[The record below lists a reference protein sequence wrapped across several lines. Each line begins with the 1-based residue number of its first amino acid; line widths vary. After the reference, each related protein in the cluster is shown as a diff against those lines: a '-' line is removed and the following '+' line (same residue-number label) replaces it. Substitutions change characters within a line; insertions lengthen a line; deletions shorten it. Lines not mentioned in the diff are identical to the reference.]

1 MGFSAAN
8 YTELLASTLENIEA
22 SPVDQVMTLH
32 PTLDLYAKE
41 AESLTGESLRL
52 NLVSAEEDDAVFTD
66 ASGTFSTSKSPDI
79 VSVAKYDFS
88 APLVAKVRLE
98 WYLLQQ
104 NSGKQAIV
112 NLVETHLKAMRN
124 RTAKKIATTLH
135 TRASAGT
142 VANLGTNTGPFFG
155 LDHIVSDAAYDADPA
170 GDSSVAEFTVGGI
183 DAGGDS
189 SHYWNASRLEVP
201 LNHASMGTGEIRKA
215 FRYVRNE
222 LQVNNDGDHK
232 VTHIV
237 AGRDIFEEL
246 EDSFDDKVRYVEF
259 GEGQTRFRAILDGDI
274 EVRLDPDCPDKRAYF
289 LDINS
294 WKFGYLNG
302 NFMKIQ
308 EAQKIQGT
316 FDYVT
321 PIASVPVVGTR
332 QRRANAVL
340 LRPSTAGGDA

>member
-1 MGFSAAN
+1 MGFTPAQYN
-8 YTELLASTLENIEA
+8 ELLASTLENIEA
-22 SPVDQVMTLH
+22 SPVDQVLTLH
-32 PTLDLYAKE
+32 PTLDLFAKE

-66 ASGTFSTSKSPDI
+66 KSGTFATTKSPDI
-79 VSVAKYDFS
+79 VSVAKYDYS

-98 WYLLQQ
+98 WYTLQQ

-124 RTAKKIATTLH
+124 RTAKKIASTLH
-135 TRASAGT
+135 KRAKNGVDSG
-142 VANLGTNTGPFFG
+142 LGTNTGPFFG
-155 LDHIVSDAAYDADPA
+155 FDHVVSNSAYDANPTGAAA
-170 GDSSVAEFTVGGI
+170 GSETPFTVGGI
-183 DAGGDS
+183 TASDAN
-189 SHYWNASRLEVP
+189 HFWNATRLEV
-201 LNHASMGTGEIRKA
+201 AADSGTSIRKA
-215 FRYVRNE
+215 FRKMRNE

-232 VTHIV
+232 VTHII

-246 EDSFDDKVRYVEF
+246 EDSFDDKVRYVDF

-274 EVRLDPDCPDKRAYF
+274 EVRLDPDCPAKRAYF

-294 WKFGYLNG
+294 WKLGYLNG

-308 EAQKIQGT
+308 ETQKIQGT

-332 QRRANAVL
+332 QRRANGVL